1 MVSWNASGHN
11 CCVGLVDQLSASLA
25 GDIIHPYKHKPT
37 FSLSCSLACW
47 FSLVFLVNARAAVHR
62 CPQLWTAE
70 RTHTYKQAHTKAK
83 RSPRTVV
90 HSWCSVL
97 AGQVQEIQLQGSD
110 GWEWWSSPSPNYTP
124 ALFLPLSLCSLSFAI
139 SLSQMLSNRDLFRLL
154 SLPCCQ

>member
-97 AGQVQEIQLQGSD
+97 AGQVQEIQLQGQMAEN
-110 GWEWWSSPSPNYTP
+110 GGAALVQTTHLPSSSLSLF
-124 ALFLPLSLCSLSFAI
+124 ALFLLPSLYHKCSQIGICFVY
-139 SLSQMLSNRDLFRLL
+139 
-154 SLPCCQ
+154 